1 MAGLCFTVVT
11 HLNQL
16 QSFFRCSLCSLVSGL
31 WLLSD
36 TWAQKTMANPVEVTK
51 SHELHTN
58 TGQTEGMIRK
68 GAITDRAEGISASVM
83 IAKPHSSS
91 AIHHHGE
98 QNTIVYC
105 VRGRGAVVSDG
116 GNKIQVLEKGDFAL
130 IPAHAEHQ
138 EVNEGDE
145 EVEWIITRSGRV
157 PVVEN
162 LEGGWGT
169 S

>member
-1 MAGLCFTVVT
+1 MA
-11 HLNQL
+11 
-16 QSFFRCSLCSLVSGL
+16 
-31 WLLSD
+31 
-36 TWAQKTMANPVEVTK
+36 APVEVTK
-51 SHELHTN
+51 STDLHSN

-68 GAITDRAEGISASVM
+68 GAIIDKSDNISASVM

-91 AIHHHGE
+91 AIHHHGD
-98 QNTIVYC
+98 QDTVVYC
-105 VRGRGAVVSDG
+105 VRGRGAVVSEG
-116 GNKIQVLEKGDFAL
+116 GKKRQVLQKGDFAL

-138 EVNEGDE
+138 EVNEGDA

-162 LEGGWGT
+162 LESWGT

>member
-1 MAGLCFTVVT
+1 MA
-11 HLNQL
+11 
-16 QSFFRCSLCSLVSGL
+16 
-31 WLLSD
+31 
-36 TWAQKTMANPVEVTK
+36 APVEVTK
-51 SHELHTN
+51 STELHTN

-68 GAITDRAEGISASVM
+68 GAIIDKSDNISASVM
-83 IAKPHSSS
+83 VAKPHSAS

-98 QNTIVYC
+98 QDTVVYC
-105 VRGRGAVVSDG
+105 VQGRGAVVSEG
-116 GNKIQVLEKGDFAL
+116 GKKRQVLEKGDFAL

-162 LEGGWGT
+162 LEGWG
-169 S
+169 SS